1 MRALLLL
8 AGGAAWALSLDEA
21 RATATDQAVAVEQAR
36 ATRDAAEARAWVA
49 TAEGLPAVVGFG
61 SVNTG
66 AGFTAFGFPRP
77 VQTQAGAGVR
87 GSWTLISPAAW
98 GAARAARQTA
108 SGQGAMVAWAM
119 VEARRSA
126 TSAFSAT
133 RGAQDVVTAL
143 EQGQADA
150 ERAAEAVSAQVQ
162 AGLRPPADG
171 ARASAEAAALKADL
185 AAARGTAQA
194 RCAELQALLRMEITA
209 SCTLDGPGAEQP
221 AEGPGAHPALTA
233 AQATLGASGA
243 ARSAATGALL
253 PTLSAD
259 GTAAWYTT
267 DEGGGGAGW
276 STGLDLSV
284 PLMASGAAA
293 RGIAA
298 ARAEEAVARLSLED
312 QERALRVALASADAR
327 LRGAREARRAR
338 VAARDAAD
346 AALQLVA
353 ERYANGLSPLTD
365 WVDARRQRD
374 AARVAFA
381 LAEAELGAAIAE
393 LEAARGVH

>member
-1 MRALLLL
+1 LSPLLLL
-8 AGGAAWALSLDEA
+8 VAGSAWALSLEEV

-108 SGQGAMVAWAM
+108 TGQGAMVGWAM

-126 TSAFSAT
+126 TGGFSAT
-133 RGAQDVVTAL
+133 RGAQEVVRAL
-143 EQGQADA
+143 EQGEEDA
-150 ERAAEAVSAQVQ
+150 KRAAEGVGAQVE
-162 AGLRPPADG
+162 AGLRPHADA
-171 ARASAEAAALKADL
+171 ARAAAEVAALQADL
-185 AAARGTAQA
+185 AAARGAAEA
-194 RCAELQALLRMEITA
+194 RCAELQALLRMEITTA
-209 SCTLDGPGAEQP
+209 CELEGPGPERA
-221 AEGPGAHPALTA
+221 ADGPGAHPAMA
-233 AQATLGASGA
+233 AARATLGAAGA
-243 ARSAATGALL
+243 SRSAATGGLL

-276 STGLDLSV
+276 STGLDLTV

-293 RGIAA
+293 RGVAA

-327 LRGAREARRAR
+327 VRAAREARRAR
-338 VAARDAAD
+338 RVAGDAAD
-346 AALQLVA
+346 AALELVA

-374 AARVAFA
+374 AARVALA
-381 LAEAELGAAIAE
+381 QAEAELGIAIAE